1 MPGGEEGGGGGG
13 EEGGGGRGGGGS
25 HLRLC
30 FITLGLLP
38 QHPRSA
44 DKPETLDLIILRRKL
59 SMKSEFNPRLISM
72 HHSSADIKNTVWN
85 FFPAKWKSPHRILVG
100 VY

>member
-1 MPGGEEGGGGGG
+1 MPTSPDVLVYDEEGEGGGGGG
-13 EEGGGGRGGGGS
+13 AGAGAGGS

-59 SMKSEFNPRLISM
+59 SMKS
-72 HHSSADIKNTVWN
+72 K
-85 FFPAKWKSPHRILVG
+85 
-100 VY
+100 